1 MTAPFS
7 ADLIP
12 TSQWPLL
19 LELIGVAPCVAWFVR
34 DFFFFATPSPLS
46 YDFSARPFFHF
57 LTNTLRSTCRRYFH
71 SDRFLIRRSDL
82 VHALLATRLR

>member
-34 DFFFFATPSPLS
+34 DFFSLPLHHLLVTI
-46 YDFSARPFFHF
+46 FLRGPFFTF
-57 LTNTLRSTCRRYFH
+57 LPT
-71 SDRFLIRRSDL
+71 RFAARADDTFILTDS
-82 VHALLATRLR
+82 